1 MRTCADNGRR
11 AGRAVDLVV
20 VLLVAG
26 LLTLTGCGNG
36 GGTPDGPPA
45 EVLAA
50 AKTAL
55 DSTSG
60 VTLSLTAEEFPSGV
74 DGVREATGVATNA
87 PAFEGELTVVLKG
100 LDVDVPVIAV
110 DGKVWARLPFT
121 ATFAELNPADYGA
134 PDPAQLMDTTTGISS
149 WLTEATGVEEGDRV
163 REGSAV
169 LSSYSGTLSGEV
181 VADSIPTADTA
192 AAFPVTFRIDEEGT
206 LQSVDISGPFYGG
219 SDDVDYT
226 VRLTDYGVEQE
237 ITRP

>member
-134 PDPAQLMDTTTGISS
+134 PDPAQLMASDSGIST
-149 WLTEATGVEEGDRV
+149 WLTEATGVESGDSV
-163 REGSAV
+163 RQGDTV
-169 LSSYSGTLSGEV
+169 LSSYRGTLGGAV
-181 VADSIPTADTA
+181 VDATIPMADESAD
-192 AAFPVTFRIDEEGT
+192 FPVTFRIDDSGRLRAVVVT
-206 LQSVDISGPFYGG
+206 GPFYD
-219 SDDVDYT
+219 SKDEVEYT
-226 VRLTDYGVEQE
+226 IHIDDYGTTKAIEA
-237 ITRP
+237 P